1 MSDIIARPIT
11 VRNRCQDIAKADVP
25 EADEGKFS
33 AMLGHLGAAL
43 RQDGNKPEDVSMN
56 RRLVQAFIFGDENKP
71 FEPMSSKS
79 FTPGQK
85 VAMMKWV
92 GSTFDETSQ
101 KWVTR
106 STFKAEANWIQ
117 NIALYFYAST
127 LQHQDGDFYTPTLG
141 RLLEMY
147 LGKDTGEEFLAADYW
162 LKLALE
168 LPGAIMA
175 KIYEHE
181 PESKKE
187 TAKVEEPAVGAAFS
201 NFEKAVKE
209 IPEQVRRDL
218 QEFEY

>member
-1 MSDIIARPIT
+1 MSDLIARPIT
-11 VRNRCQDIAKADVP
+11 VRNRCQDIAKADVS

-33 AMLGHLGAAL
+33 AMLGHLGNAL
-43 RQDGNKPEDVSMN
+43 KQKDDSKEDVQVS

-71 FEPMSSKS
+71 FEPLSSKS

-85 VAMMKWV
+85 IAMMKWV

-106 STFKAEANWIQ
+106 STFKAEANWIL
-117 NIALYFYAST
+117 NLSLYFYAST

-147 LGKDTGEEFLAADYW
+147 LGKDTGEEFLQADYW

-175 KIYEHE
+175 KIYPE
-181 PESKKE
+181 PVEKDKVKKE
-187 TAKVEEPAVGAAFS
+187 VEEQVLSYIEEVGELTREQWDAV
-201 NFEKAVKE
+201 
-209 IPEQVRRDL
+209 VRH
-218 QEFEY
+218 EFGGY